1 MDVIKELQGKGFLS
15 TINPQ
20 YKDIDLGWEDKME
33 IEKDNLLTI
42 YNSAEAISNN
52 VVVEAIQKGPN
63 YPDFKAVLK
72 EYKDI

>member
-1 MDVIKELQGKGFLS
+1 
-15 TINPQ
+15 
-20 YKDIDLGWEDKME
+20 ME
-33 IEKDNLLTI
+33 IEEDNLLTI